1 MFRNRI
7 SGAVTQLHL
16 TGPQWLSDWSKVMG
30 AKKDK
35 AKGKWEETKGKSKQA
50 WGDITDDPDKVDEG
64 TLEETKGKARQKLG
78 DAKEW
83 VKEKTDN

>member
-1 MFRNRI
+1 
-7 SGAVTQLHL
+7 
-16 TGPQWLSDWSKVMG
+16 MG

-35 AKGKWEETKGKSKQA
+35 AKGKLEETKGKGKQA

-64 TLEETKGKARQKLG
+64 SFDKAKGKGRQKLG

-83 VKEKTDN
+83 IDEKTDDKN

>member
-1 MFRNRI
+1 
-7 SGAVTQLHL
+7 
-16 TGPQWLSDWSKVMG
+16 MG

-35 AKGKWEETKGKSKQA
+35 AKGKWEETKGKAKQA

-64 TLEETKGKARQKLG
+64 SYDKTKGKARQKLG

-83 VKEKTDN
+83 VDEKTDD